1 MKFYGVRI
9 FGIIQ
14 FDYYDNGL
22 FNVNIFK
29 KTAIECYYP
38 LSDPRAYKKSEA
50 AKEYNIDEFL
60 INFDSLEY
68 FKRIEQLSFN
78 GFFLEPHYAEIEIM
92 TKDIDPIS
100 PVLIVPKLVRD
111 NYSEKLKQIKILE
124 VYGVES
130 PIFYDPSSGC
140 LKGLK
145 KMTDFYYLR
154 QKETVFFI
162 MEQDTNILTTRVY
175 AEDGIEID
183 YLTRPLGLTSK
194 SEYVWIWHIDS
205 PFYDGTI
212 N

>member
-29 KTAIECYYP
+29 KIAIECYYP

-50 AKEYNIDEFL
+50 AKEYNVDEFL

-100 PVLIVPKLVRD
+100 PVLVLNQR
-111 NYSEKLKQIKILE
+111 LKSFYRNWENGSKVIFKIM
-124 VYGVES
+124 
-130 PIFYDPSSGC
+130 
-140 LKGLK
+140 KR
-145 KMTDFYYLR
+145 TW
-154 QKETVFFI
+154 
-162 MEQDTNILTTRVY
+162 
-175 AEDGIEID
+175 EID
-183 YLTRPLGLTSK
+183 IQWEAVKCMFQKG
-194 SEYVWIWHIDS
+194 
-205 PFYDGTI
+205 
-212 N
+212 